1 MKVADCVVV
10 VVVVVEVVVDFVVDV
25 YVVIVVVVA
34 AWCCPDFFSVWP
46 EKKCQT
52 NGSEGSLNQFFFAF
66 SNGHWKEKEEMI
78 NRI

>member
-10 VVVVVEVVVDFVVDV
+10 VVVVVEVVVGVG
-25 YVVIVVVVA
+25 VVIVVVVA

-52 NGSEGSLNQFFFAF
+52 NGSEGSLNQFFFSF
-66 SNGHWKEKEEMI
+66 SNGHWKEKKK
-78 NRI
+78 